1 MKQLEWA
8 YFTTKRVVSKFKRTD
23 KRLGRATL
31 GPDRGDVGQRRVMSS
46 IGSLT

>member
-8 YFTTKRVVSKFKRTD
+8 YFMTKRVVSKFERTD
-23 KRLGRATL
+23 NRLGRPNL
-31 GPDRGDVGQRRVMSS
+31 KPDRGDLDQRRVMSS

>member
-8 YFTTKRVVSKFKRTD
+8 YFMTKRVVFKFTRTD
-23 KRLGRATL
+23 IRLGRAHL
-31 GPDRGDVGQRRVMSS
+31 GPDGGDLDQRRVMSS